1 MSSRRESAY
10 SRGGHSRN
18 QTLNHDNTDALHY
31 SLSYKEKW
39 MAQQRS
45 VHAFLQ
51 HANTFYVKQTHKHKQ
66 HFKIC
71 VAGVPVVVLRWLQLR
86 EKWSDASSVS
96 NTAFERVLGGPCW
109 LLHSV
114 SEKALAVDAH
124 SHATDPPADRNWEGL
139 LQTGE
144 EKCEWREP
152 TTDYG
157 LRLKSLTGTELISN
171 IIQL

>member
-96 NTAFERVLGGPCW
+96 NTAFGPWRTMLTFALG
-109 LLHSV
+109 
-114 SEKALAVDAH
+114 
-124 SHATDPPADRNWEGL
+124 
-139 LQTGE
+139 
-144 EKCEWREP
+144 EWKSTRCGR
-152 TTDYG
+152 TQSRHRSSRWQKLRGASSDWRRKVRMAGANYG
-157 LRLKSLTGTELISN
+157 LRIET
-171 IIQL
+171 